1 MEYIF
6 SILFLKNFNLF
17 LKAPDPR
24 TIVWRERARQNGNGS
39 TSQYGTYYGRPS
51 FESADETLD
60 ESEWIFLINSYLVFF
75 LAFLVYEYLTKSM
88 S

>member
-1 MEYIF
+1 M
-6 SILFLKNFNLF
+6 
-17 LKAPDPR
+17 
-24 TIVWRERARQNGNGS
+24 WRERARQNVNGS

-60 ESEWIFLINSYLVFF
+60 ESQLIILEKDFF
-75 LAFLVYEYLTKSM
+75 SLIHILFFSAFLVYEYLTKSM